1 MLLFVTRCLKKRES
15 SKGEGELCG
24 FSCIRV
30 LTAAAPG
37 AVAAEADSTLV
48 VELGHDVGVHLEHD
62 LAPQVHGRC

>member
-1 MLLFVTRCLKKRES
+1 M
-15 SKGEGELCG
+15 CG

-37 AVAAEADSTLV
+37 AVAAAVDSTLV

-62 LAPQVHGRC
+62 LAPELHRRG